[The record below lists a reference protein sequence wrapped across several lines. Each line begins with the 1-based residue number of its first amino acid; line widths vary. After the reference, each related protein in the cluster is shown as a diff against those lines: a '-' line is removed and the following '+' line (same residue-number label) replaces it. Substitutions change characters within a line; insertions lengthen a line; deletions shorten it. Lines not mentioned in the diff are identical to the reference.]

1 MSVYVNFELHVCV
14 LEIAAPYGV
23 FVIMEQLQLQVEARL
38 FDQDEGRL
46 VEMIEILGVEDDVT
60 SKTKMQKIKIIR
72 KEIDSK
78 MEGDETVARKCLE
91 QLLAYIEG
99 TVPPLEET
107 KTTDPKP
114 AAAGV
119 KSEQADVGETVK
131 KGQVEQG
138 AEDILAQLA
147 KTKAVPSLLR
157 REYKLSGQ
165 IGEPGQTEK
174 LTFVSLMHQIDSG
187 LKRGYK
193 ESEIVDAVIRAIS
206 PHSSLR
212 SYVETLS
219 DLSLAKLRRILRV
232 HYREKAAS
240 EVYQQLATVCQQS
253 NESPQQFLLRAL
265 DLRNKVNFASQ
276 ESDSEFNYGPT
287 LIQKTFVKSFETGLR
302 DDILASN
309 LRAALRTPGLTD
321 EELMKQVNELA
332 SQQDERNTKL
342 ATESQ
347 KKTRVNACEVP
358 KEGEQRTKNTGA
370 DGSQQILLE
379 IRQMKSEINDLKGRV
394 NAQGGRAAK
403 PNWSR
408 SPYRGRGDTNLP
420 KYPGW
425 GCQSCKERG
434 RGEECGHCFA
444 CGNPGHVAR
453 DCTASRRRSGR
464 QGNDQRLFRR
474 DTE

>member
-1 MSVYVNFELHVCV
+1 
-14 LEIAAPYGV
+14 
-23 FVIMEQLQLQVEARL
+23 MEQLQLQVEARL
-38 FDQDEGRL
+38 FDQDEGKL
-46 VEMIEILGVEDDVT
+46 AEMMEILGIEDDVAG
-60 SKTKMQKIKIIR
+60 KTKMQLIKIIR
-72 KEIDSK
+72 KEIDGK
-78 MEGDETVARKCLE
+78 MESDEKAAYACLE
-91 QLLAYIEG
+91 QLLAYVKG
-99 TVPPLEET
+99 TVPPLEQ
-107 KTTDPKP
+107 
-114 AAAGV
+114 AAGSTEETEKKPV
-119 KSEQADVGETVK
+119 AEGAKNKKMGSGEETNK
-131 KGQVEQG
+131 EQVEQDTGNILSQLVG
-138 AEDILAQLA
+138 A
-147 KTKAVPSLLR
+147 KAAPSLLR

-212 SYVETLS
+212 SYVETLN

-276 ESDSEFNYGPT
+276 ESDCEFNYGLS

-309 LRAALRTPGLTD
+309 LRATLRTQGLTD

-332 SQQDERNTKL
+332 SQQAERNTKL
-342 ATESQ
+342 ATERQ
-347 KKTRVNACEVP
+347 KVTKVNACEIP
-358 KEGEQRTKNTGA
+358 KVEGEQKTRSPSA
-370 DGSQQILLE
+370 DGSQQILSE
-379 IRQMKSEINDLKGRV
+379 IRQMKSEINELKGRV
-394 NAQGGRAAK
+394 NARGGQAAK
-403 PNWSR
+403 PDWGR
-408 SPYRGRGDTNLP
+408 SPFRSRGSGYQPR
-420 KYPGW
+420 YPSW
-425 GCQSCKERG
+425 GCQSCKEHG
-434 RGEECGHCFA
+434 RGEECDHCFA
-444 CGNPGHVAR
+444 CGSPGHVAR
-453 DCTASRRRSGR
+453 ECIRSRNRASR
-464 QGNDQRLFRR
+464 QGNGQRLSRR